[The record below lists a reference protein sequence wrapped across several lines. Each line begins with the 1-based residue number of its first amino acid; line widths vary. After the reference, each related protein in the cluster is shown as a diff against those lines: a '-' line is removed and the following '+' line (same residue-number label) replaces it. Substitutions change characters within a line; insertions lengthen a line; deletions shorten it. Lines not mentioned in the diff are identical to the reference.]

1 MNRWFDNLPIIGNKI
16 PGKITLSFLMLIF
29 AISMYLIFRTEDR
42 AICVLAMAFSF
53 AGDIALN
60 HKKNHNEQSKKD
72 FIIGGIFFIV
82 AHICYCMAYYR
93 KILNNNYLLFNI
105 GSIVVISI
113 LVALTITIIVLNVS
127 KNIKLLIFAIT
138 YLWIT
143 GINYCAIFSYAFS
156 ATSLESIVAIGGLM
170 FLASDVIIGL
180 EKFSGLKSELARELV
195 WWLYPLGQI
204 ILIAIA

>member
-1 MNRWFDNLPIIGNKI
+1 MNRWFDNLPIVGNKI
-16 PGKITLSFLMLIF
+16 PGKITLSFLMFIF
-29 AISMYLIFRTEDR
+29 AISMYLIFRTVDR
-42 AICVLAMAFSF
+42 AICILAMAFSF

-93 KILNNNYLLFNI
+93 KILINNYSLFNI
-105 GSIVVISI
+105 GSIFVISI
-113 LVALTITIIVLNVS
+113 LVAITITILVLNVS

-143 GINYCAIFSYAFS
+143 GINYWAIFSYAFS
-156 ATSLESIVAIGGLM
+156 AASLESIVAIGGLM

-180 EKFSGLKSELARELV
+180 EKFSGLKSKLARELV

>member
-1 MNRWFDNLPIIGNKI
+1 MNRWFDNLPIIGKRI

-29 AISMYLIFRTEDR
+29 AISMYLIFRTVDR

-53 AGDIALN
+53 TGDIALN
-60 HKKNHNEQSKKD
+60 HRKNHNEQSKKD
-72 FIIGGIFFIV
+72 LIIGGIFFIV

-93 KILNNNYLLFNI
+93 KILINKYLLFNI
-105 GSIVVISI
+105 GSVFAITI
-113 LVALTITIIVLNVS
+113 LVALTITILMLNVS
-127 KNIKLLIFAIT
+127 KNIKLLIFAIA

-143 GINYCAIFSYAFS
+143 GINYWAIFSYAFS
-156 ATSLESIVAIGGLM
+156 TKSGESIVAIGGLM

-180 EKFSGLKSELARELV
+180 EKFSRLRSKLARELV

-204 ILIAIA
+204 ILIAMA